1 MLIPYRQ
8 VVSREAAAM
17 PPSGDATPRSTPD
30 LRIVAL
36 VGIAAGL
43 LGGLFGVGGGLI
55 IVPGL
60 VLLVKLERRLAN
72 GTSLAATLPI
82 ALASLSTYLYNGN
95 VDWAVAGFLASGTVV
110 GAIIGTK
117 LLTILPKR
125 TITIIFIVT
134 VLATAIRLFTTAD
147 SAGRDSVTIYSGLLL
162 VFIGLATGTLSGLLG
177 IGGGVVMVPAMVVGL
192 DMVPVIAKGTSV
204 AVIVPTSIMGTIR
217 NRKTAYVDLK
227 VATVAGLS
235 GAVTA
240 IMGGMI
246 ADSIST
252 SLSNIMFAFLLLFVA
267 GTQLVTLRSDRRTD
281 LAAAAVIVD

>member
-1 MLIPYRQ
+1 M
-8 VVSREAAAM
+8 
-17 PPSGDATPRSTPD
+17 
-30 LRIVAL
+30 AL

-134 VLATAIRLFTTAD
+134 VLATAVRLFTTAD
-147 SAGRDSVTIYSGLLL
+147 TAGRDSVTTNSGLLL

-267 GTQLVTLRSDRRTD
+267 GTQLITLRSDRRTD

>member
-1 MLIPYRQ
+1 
-8 VVSREAAAM
+8 M

>member
-1 MLIPYRQ
+1 
-8 VVSREAAAM
+8 M
-17 PPSGDATPRSTPD
+17 PRSGDATPRSTPD

-95 VDWAVAGFLASGTVV
+95 VDWAVAGLLASGTVV

-125 TITIIFIVT
+125 TITIIFIIT
-134 VLATAIRLFTTAD
+134 VLATAVRLFTTAD
-147 SAGRDSVTIYSGLLL
+147 TAGRDNVTIYSGLLL

-267 GTQLVTLRSDRRTD
+267 GTQLITLRSDRLTD

>member
-1 MLIPYRQ
+1 
-8 VVSREAAAM
+8 M

-95 VDWAVAGFLASGTVV
+95 VDWAVAGLLASGTVV

-147 SAGRDSVTIYSGLLL
+147 TAGRDNVTIYSGLLL

-267 GTQLVTLRSDRRTD
+267 GTQLITLRSDRRTD

>member
-1 MLIPYRQ
+1 
-8 VVSREAAAM
+8 M

-134 VLATAIRLFTTAD
+134 VLATAVRLFTTAD
-147 SAGRDSVTIYSGLLL
+147 TAGRDSVTTYSGLLL

-177 IGGGVVMVPAMVVGL
+177 IGGGVVMVPAMVVGF

>member
-1 MLIPYRQ
+1 
-8 VVSREAAAM
+8 M

-134 VLATAIRLFTTAD
+134 VLATAVRLFTTAD

-281 LAAAAVIVD
+281 LAAAAVIVDRRPRTAQRC

>member
-1 MLIPYRQ
+1 
-8 VVSREAAAM
+8 M

-134 VLATAIRLFTTAD
+134 VLATAVRLFTTAD

>member
-1 MLIPYRQ
+1 
-8 VVSREAAAM
+8 VSSDASITPPGEAATTSS
-17 PPSGDATPRSTPD
+17 PPD

-36 VGIAAGL
+36 VGIAAGA

-60 VLLVKLERRLAN
+60 VLVVKLERRLAN

-95 VDWAVAGFLASGTVV
+95 IDWAVAGFLTIGTIV

-125 TITIIFIVT
+125 TITIVFTIT
-134 VLATAIRLFTTAD
+134 VLATAIRLLNASDTT
-147 SAGRDSVTIYSGLLL
+147 GRDDLTIATGLLL
-162 VFIGLATGTLSGLLG
+162 IVIGLATGTLSGLLG
-177 IGGGVVMVPAMVVGL
+177 IGGGVVMVPAMVVVLG
-192 DMVPVIAKGTSV
+192 MVPVIAKGTSV

-217 NRKTAYVDLK
+217 NRKTANVDLR
-227 VATVAGLS
+227 VAAVAGFS

-240 IMGGMI
+240 VIGGMI
-246 ADSIST
+246 ADRIST
-252 SLSNIMFAFLLLFVA
+252 SVSNIMFAFLLLFVA
-267 GTQLVTLRSDRRTD
+267 GTQLFTLRSDRQAD
-281 LAAAAVIVD
+281 LAAAAAAVD

>member
-1 MLIPYRQ
+1 
-8 VVSREAAAM
+8 
-17 PPSGDATPRSTPD
+17 
-30 LRIVAL
+30 VAL

-134 VLATAIRLFTTAD
+134 VLATAIRLFMTAD

-217 NRKTAYVDLK
+217 NRKTGYVDLK